1 MNFKETKVL
10 WTLVNAFKNID
21 FYIKMPVPEYQSSSH
36 SYVLSV
42 IDTLLAIANISLSL
56 DSCLQTSVKLKQGH
70 KYALHVIHVK

>member
-1 MNFKETKVL
+1 
-10 WTLVNAFKNID
+10 
-21 FYIKMPVPEYQSSSH
+21 MPVPEYQSSSH